1 MLHLSG
7 YEEFTME
14 ELKRFRQVGSKTPG
28 HPENVLTNGGIEV
41 TTGPLGQGLRIQ
53 FYHFWYK
60 STGFANAVGLAIC
73 QAHLA
78 AVFNKEGFPLITNH
92 TYVFCG
98 DGCLQEGV
106 SAEAASLAG
115 HLGLNK
121 LIVFYDDNKITIDG
135 ETELA
140 FTEDVALRFKAYG
153 WHTITVEKGSSLLFF
168 VLDIFFAHVY
178 ILFSL
183 HIWMHMFLIAHEL
196 MNLTYSHYVSLHIS
210 AYDSHCT
217 RVHMSFHY

>member
-1 MLHLSG
+1 
-7 YEEFTME
+7 
-14 ELKRFRQVGSKTPG
+14 
-28 HPENVLTNGGIEV
+28 
-41 TTGPLGQGLRIQ
+41 
-53 FYHFWYK
+53 
-60 STGFANAVGLAIC
+60 
-73 QAHLA
+73 
-78 AVFNKEGFPLITNH
+78 VFNKEGFPLITNH

-140 FTEDVALRFKAYG
+140 FTEDVALRFKSYG

-168 VLDIFFAHVY
+168 LYF
-178 ILFSL
+178 LFSS
-183 HIWMHMFLIAHEL
+183 HMCTF
-196 MNLTYSHYVSLHIS
+196 Y
-210 AYDSHCT
+210 SHCT
-217 RVHMSFHY
+217 CVLSILIQHG